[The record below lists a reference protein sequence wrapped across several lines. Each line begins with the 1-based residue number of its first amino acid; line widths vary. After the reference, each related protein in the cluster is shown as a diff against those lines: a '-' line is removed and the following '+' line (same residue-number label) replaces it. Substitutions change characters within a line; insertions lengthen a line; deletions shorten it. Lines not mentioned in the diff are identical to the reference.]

1 MKGIFFMLELSFFL
15 FKRQLFTVSYGSNA
29 ESIHA
34 HFDKV
39 LYDRVYF
46 NLCRH
51 CTAKLLAVPTR

>member
-15 FKRQLFTVSYGSNA
+15 FKRQLFTVNYGNNA

-39 LYDRVYF
+39 LYDNRVYF

-51 CTAKLLAVPTR
+51 CTALLS